1 MKRALAD
8 EFFAALWLTLIVAAG
23 VGYFVAFS
31 LLTDIA
37 VLWFSVGL
45 ALTMLSTQL
54 TVVAL
59 WALSE
64 RIALNPKRY
73 KEGCWFCRALLVLR
87 RRFRGFVV
95 NLYVLPTVRAFHQL
109 LSGRRS
115 IHPSALIV
123 GHVDI
128 DLLSFVTVGPGAVI
142 DGHAH
147 LAAVDFEGGPAA
159 PISVG
164 EGAVLQMYSTV
175 GPGTRVGAHAV
186 IGAKAVVGRD
196 CVIGYRAVIPPCSVV
211 PDGTE
216 VPGDSTWEG

>member
-1 MKRALAD
+1 MTRALAED
-8 EFFAALWLTLIVAAG
+8 VVAAIWLALIVAAG
-23 VGYFVAFS
+23 VGYFYAFS

-37 VLWFSVGL
+37 VLRFSVGL
-45 ALTMLSTQL
+45 ALSLLCTQL

-64 RIALNPKRY
+64 RIALNPRRY
-73 KEGCWFCRALLVLR
+73 RDGWLARALLVLR
-87 RRFRGFVV
+87 RRFRGFAV

-109 LSGRRS
+109 LSGQRS
-115 IHPSALIV
+115 IHPSALLV

-128 DLLSFVTVGPGAVI
+128 DLLSFVTVGPDAVI
-142 DGHAH
+142 DASAH
-147 LAAVDFEGGPAA
+147 LACVDFEGGPPA
-159 PISVG
+159 PITVG

-175 GPGTRVGAHAV
+175 GPGTRVGARAV

-196 CVIGYRAVIPPCSVV
+196 CVIGFKAVIPPCSVV

-216 VPGDSTWEG
+216 VPGGSTWEG